1 MTQYELRPM
10 SVGEVIDGAVAI
22 YRSRFPVLVAIAI
35 VTQGVPSLL
44 NISSVL
50 QGGIV
55 GSPGLVL
62 FTLFLSLVGGLLA
75 AAASVWVVSEA
86 YLGREAALWDSLTYA
101 LGKAWA
107 LFVAGL
113 VKYFLITVGT
123 VLFIIP
129 GIVVACALSVV
140 SQVVVLEDKGGAG
153 SVGRAWD
160 LTKGYRGKALVLG
173 VVVLFLFYL
182 PVMAASFLTAAV
194 PSLATVFGVGGQLIG
209 LLVYPIVVCTFTL
222 YYYDLRVRKEAFD
235 LELLN
240 RELTGEYEVPA

>member
-1 MTQYELRPM
+1 MTHYELRPM
-10 SVGEVIDGAVAI
+10 SVGELIDGAVAI
-22 YRSRFPVLVAIAI
+22 YRSRFPVLIAIAI

-44 NISSVL
+44 SISSVV
-50 QGGIV
+50 QGG
-55 GSPGLVL
+55 
-62 FTLFLSLVGGLLA
+62 A
-75 AAASVWVVSEA
+75 VSSA

-107 LFVAGL
+107 LFVAGI
-113 VKYFLITVGT
+113 VKYFLIIVGT
-123 VLFIIP
+123 FLFIIP
-129 GIVVACALSVV
+129 GIVAACALSVV
-140 SQVVVLEDKGGAG
+140 SQVVVLESKGGAG

-160 LTKGYRGKALVLG
+160 LTKGYRGKAFLLG
-173 VVVLFLFYL
+173 IVVLFLFYL
-182 PVMAASFLTAAV
+182 PVMAAGFLAGAV
-194 PSLATVFGVGGQLIG
+194 PSLAMLFVVAGQLVG

>member
-1 MTQYELRPM
+1 M

-22 YRSRFPVLVAIAI
+22 YRSRFSVLVAIAI

-44 NISSVL
+44 NISLVL
-50 QGGIV
+50 QGGVV
-55 GSPGLVL
+55 GSASLALLAMAILLGLA
-62 FTLFLSLVGGLLA
+62 GGLFA

-86 YLGREAALWDSLTYA
+86 YLGREAGLWDSLTYA
-101 LGKAWA
+101 LGKVWA
-107 LFVAGL
+107 LLVAGII
-113 VKYFLITVGT
+113 KYFLITIGT

-129 GIVVACALSVV
+129 GIVVASALSVV
-140 SQVVVLEDKGGAG
+140 SQVVVLEAKGGAR
-153 SVGRAWD
+153 SVGRSWD
-160 LTKGYRGKALVLG
+160 LTKGYRGKAFLLG

-182 PVMAASFLTAAV
+182 PVWAAGFLAAAV
-194 PSLATVFGVGGQLIG
+194 PSLQVVLRVAGQLIA